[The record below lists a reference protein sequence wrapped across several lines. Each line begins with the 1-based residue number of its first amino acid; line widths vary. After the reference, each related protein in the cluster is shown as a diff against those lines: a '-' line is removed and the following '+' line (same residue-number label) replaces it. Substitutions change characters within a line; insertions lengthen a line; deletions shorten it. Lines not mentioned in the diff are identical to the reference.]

1 MPKGLSLHIGLNH
14 VDPSHYDGWDGALA
28 GCIPDAEAMT
38 SLAKKQKFKPTRL
51 LNEQATASAV
61 MGAISEAA
69 QKLKVGDIFFL
80 TYAGHGSQ
88 VPDKNGDEKD
98 DYDETWVLYDRQLVD
113 DELYSLWSQ
122 FAPGV
127 RILVVSDSC
136 HSGTMT
142 RAILYQQLNNSP
154 LAHGTLADPTRGTRA
169 MPEDARKRTYKKN
182 KALYD
187 GIQQAF
193 RSGDKVNVSASV
205 LLISGCQDN
214 QLSSDGD
221 KNGLFTQTMLQVWNK
236 GQFKG
241 RYRKF
246 YQEIAQRM
254 PPWQSPNFYR
264 AGLTNPQFEA
274 QNPFTV

>member
-1 MPKGLSLHIGLNH
+1 
-14 VDPSHYDGWDGALA
+14 
-28 GCIPDAEAMT
+28 
-38 SLAKKQKFKPTRL
+38 
-51 LNEQATASAV
+51 
-61 MGAISEAA
+61 
-69 QKLKVGDIFFL
+69 
-80 TYAGHGSQ
+80 
-88 VPDKNGDEKD
+88 
-98 DYDETWVLYDRQLVD
+98 
-113 DELYSLWSQ
+113 
-122 FAPGV
+122 
-127 RILVVSDSC
+127 
-136 HSGTMT
+136 MT

-154 LAHGTLADPTRGTRA
+154 LAHGALADPTKGTRA
-169 MPEDARKRTYKKN
+169 MPEDARNRTYKKN

-187 GIQQAF
+187 GIQQTF

-221 KNGLFTQTMLQVWNK
+221 KNGLFTQTLLQVWNK

-246 YQEIAQRM
+246 YQEIAQKM

-274 QNPFTV
+274 QTPFTI